1 MEGLYEFGK
10 IIGFLTVPCVE
21 ILRVLSSPR
30 RTTAGSTLFGQ
41 TRLGLST
48 LLTSPSPPSFKTFF
62 KVFRWPAL
70 LALLTPFYSP
80 TIRARVPSNPRQN
93 FFFIASRPLGTKP
106 FGTGYGLPLAPKRS
120 KFSSRRLCA
129 TDSPP
134 KHTYHLDVR
143 LWILAALDASH
154 QKLLYTF
161 FVTVLG

>member
-1 MEGLYEFGK
+1 MDGLFEFGK
-10 IIGFLTVPCVE
+10 TIGFLTAPCVV
-21 ILRVLSSPR
+21 ILRVHSSPKR
-30 RTTAGSTLFGQ
+30 KTVGSTYYGQ

-48 LLTSPSPPSFKTFF
+48 HLTSLFPPSFKTFF

-143 LWILAALDASH
+143 LWTPAALDASH
-154 QKLLYTF
+154 
-161 FVTVLG
+161 